1 MLLIQV
7 GSLSLYMV
15 PSIPGM
21 IPCREHCLVEV
32 QITKKQTKSE
42 EVKNGQKEP
51 EDRKT
56 MKWLRTSIQQ
66 KAVAVGTKRQSDK
79 SELSHTCP

>member
-1 MLLIQV
+1 MLLSQA
-7 GSLSLYMV
+7 GFLALYMV
-15 PSIPGM
+15 PSTLGVNPEQKVRSM
-21 IPCREHCLVEV
+21 P
-32 QITKKQTKSE
+32 KPPPKKSE

-66 KAVAVGTKRQSDK
+66 KAVTVGTKRQSDK
-79 SELSHTCP
+79 SELGHTCP